1 MSLWLCARRLVRGAA
16 LALEGEREVCVG
28 GAGGEILRRVS
39 APVVLCLNRAAA
51 PRSVPEC
58 ALRAQKAPFVALAT
72 RVPRLPRGT
81 DPKNRAHRPGRG
93 AGPSRVA

>member
-1 MSLWLCARRLVRGAA
+1 MSFGFARAA
-16 LALEGEREVCVG
+16 SCVEPLSLEREREVCVG
-28 GAGGEILRRVS
+28 GGEILRRVS
-39 APVVLCLNRAAA
+39 APVLFCLNRAAA